1 MDGDSSE
8 PKSKLQGA
16 TSLNLPLESIPVEFD
31 ELVIS
36 EEDNAKLISLNDELV
51 KILDIKVLYIYICSC
66 INYDV
71 IMTSYRIHSVLHLRQ
86 LICLR

>member
-8 PKSKLQGA
+8 PNSKLQGA
-16 TSLNLPLESIPVEFD
+16 TSLNLPLENIPVEFD

-51 KILDIKVLYIYICSC
+51 KILDIKVLYMC
-66 INYDV
+66 V
-71 IMTSYRIHSVLHLRQ
+71 
-86 LICLR
+86 

>member
-8 PKSKLQGA
+8 PKSKLQGD
-16 TSLNLPLESIPVEFD
+16 TSLNLPLENIPVEFD

-51 KILDIKVLYIYICSC
+51 KILDIKVLYIC
-66 INYDV
+66 V
-71 IMTSYRIHSVLHLRQ
+71 
-86 LICLR
+86 